1 MNLLKD
7 EFIEIICSVARLTP
21 WGKIWADMMLTGWR
35 LILSTL
41 TFWMPFFFL
50 PLELMTLLVGFDLTL
65 SVLCSKLLPEEK
77 KHMSQH
83 SVDFTRSSHW
93 GTSLCLLLDLL
104 EVLTSSSLV
113 CGAGVR
119 LKSQRVT
126 HLHSLALLNICCS
139 SEYYV
144 KKRVLLLLKR
154 AVLQKAGEDWI
165 SGDVASGRTCGNW
178 SSDMSILARTV
189 LKAASDNWLLSIQM
203 QSGAFFGG
211 TRHILGD
218 QIQNW
223 DCMMLRAVSLIILKS
238 IELCIQTA
246 AGSGEN

>member
-41 TFWMPFFFL
+41 TFWMPFFPL

-154 AVLQKAGEDWI
+154 AILQKVGEDWI

>member
-1 MNLLKD
+1 MGRYD
-7 EFIEIICSVARLTP
+7 AYRMTVDFVYSH
-21 WGKIWADMMLTGWR
+21 
-35 LILSTL
+35 ILNA
-41 TFWMPFFFL
+41 FFFL
-50 PLELMTLLVGFDLTL
+50 PLELMTLLVGFDFTL

-154 AVLQKAGEDWI
+154 AILQKAGEDWI

-223 DCMMLRAVSLIILKS
+223 DCMMLRAVSLIVLKS